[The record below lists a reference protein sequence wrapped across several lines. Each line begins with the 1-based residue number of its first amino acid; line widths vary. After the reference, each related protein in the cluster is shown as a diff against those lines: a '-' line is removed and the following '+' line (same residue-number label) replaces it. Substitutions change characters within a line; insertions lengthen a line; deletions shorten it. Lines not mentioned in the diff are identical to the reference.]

1 MLVYRVCRTKYAR
14 DLTGE
19 GSRLKGGRWNHK
31 KTPCIYTSA
40 SRSLAILEYTV
51 NVNIDEI
58 PRALSIITINIPD
71 DSVYYPS
78 LSKIPGDWKD
88 IPTPSSTKDFGT
100 GLLIKNDFAVIQ
112 LPSVIIP
119 QEFNYILN
127 CLHPLSA
134 QFKIQEVAD
143 FIYDTRIKLT

>member
-1 MLVYRVCRTKYAR
+1 MLVYRVCRSKYAR

-58 PRALSIITINIPD
+58 PRALSIITISIPEE
-71 DSVYYPS
+71 SMYQPS
-78 LSKIPGDWKD
+78 LSKLPGNWTD
-88 IPTPSSTKDFGT
+88 IPTPSATKDFGT
-100 GLLIKNDFAVIQ
+100 SLLVKNEFAVIQ

-119 QEFNYILN
+119 QEFNFILN
-127 CLHPLSA
+127 CLHPFSN
-134 QFKIQEVAD
+134 QFKVKEVAD
-143 FIYDTRIKLT
+143 FVYDTRIKLI